1 MKKVIEGKL
10 YNTQT
15 AKEVTF
21 WQNEYLAND
30 IYYHCITLFKKKSGE
45 YFLEHTGG
53 AGTEYCGGEIIPLS
67 TEDAMKFVLNHADD
81 ETFHAEFGVDTKY
94 EDDLTS
100 ESHDYKGKKDY
111 IGASDIAEL
120 TLCCNGEKTPLYFG
134 EDGTYHAYIVHGTCD
149 IPLHYAKVA
158 QFKDKIDIIDDD
170 GFVTCYEANVIRVY
184 RAGEFGCIIQLLD
197 NNKQ

>member
-1 MKKVIEGKL
+1 MKKVIESKL

-15 AKEVTF
+15 AKKVT
-21 WQNEYLAND
+21 
-30 IYYHCITLFKKKSGE
+30 S
-45 YFLEHTGG
+45 
-53 AGTEYCGGEIIPLS
+53 
-67 TEDAMKFVLNHADD
+67 
-81 ETFHAEFGVDTKY
+81 
-94 EDDLTS
+94 S
-100 ESHDYKGKKDY
+100 ESHDSKKKKDY

-120 TLCCNGEKTPLYFG
+120 TLCCNGEKTPLHFG

-149 IPLHYAKVA
+149 IPLHYAEVA

-197 NNKQ
+197 NNK

>member
-15 AKEVTF
+15 AKEVT
-21 WQNEYLAND
+21 
-30 IYYHCITLFKKKSGE
+30 S
-45 YFLEHTGG
+45 
-53 AGTEYCGGEIIPLS
+53 
-67 TEDAMKFVLNHADD
+67 
-81 ETFHAEFGVDTKY
+81 
-94 EDDLTS
+94 S
-100 ESHDYKGKKDY
+100 ESHDYKEKRT
-111 IGASDIAEL
+111 ISEHRIAESHPL
-120 TLCCNGEKTPLYFG
+120 LQRRKTPLHFG

-149 IPLHYAKVA
+149 IPLHYAEVA

-197 NNKQ
+197 NNK